1 MLFILKMDLELLY
14 TVCSRHQ
21 FLKIFQRPNYR
32 LPLLKI
38 CFGSAPDLIVSK
50 TNLTDPKLSAMQF
63 CLLFCLFLL
72 KFMMKQHIKKDLLF
86 FLDLKVNLHFVLD
99 KNKLRIILGSK
110 SKIFENIEVRQK
122 IRYSYK
128 NCVLVT
134 FNSF

>member
-1 MLFILKMDLELLY
+1 
-14 TVCSRHQ
+14 
-21 FLKIFQRPNYR
+21 
-32 LPLLKI
+32 
-38 CFGSAPDLIVSK
+38 
-50 TNLTDPKLSAMQF
+50 MQF

-128 NCVLVT
+128 KLCT
-134 FNSF
+134 RYI